1 MAERP
6 LLIFPSPQAVDVE
19 SPPRNVQDKVTRPSH
34 GRQGVRV
41 TPMLNSLKN
50 AFNSRAA
57 EIQATPDGIDPSQVI
72 VVETIGSVKAFAT
85 AVKNLDGMEWLGE
98 FEVDEIAPDDDFYE
112 ADSEGEAKDK
122 LLRGRLYLAF
132 SNQVAMQQLLTLWE
146 RYQSDAN
153 MQWPHGLTGLR
164 DVFNSLYAIRR
175 WEVKDRLIDSGVLQ
189 GWSEDVE
196 HFPDE
201 PVRTEIELWYRSSQ
215 ELRSQA
221 QAEVERL
228 VATADG
234 RTLQAREIAEIG
246 YHALLVELPRN
257 AVAQIVANPA
267 TDLVKCDSVM
277 FFRPTGQ
284 VTAGDRPLDE
294 DVDSRVG
301 REGQP
306 YPSGDPIIGVL
317 DGLPVEN
324 HALLADRLVVE
335 DPDNLAPSYPV
346 RDRRHGTSMCSLLVW
361 GDLSEGDE
369 PLSRPVYVRP
379 IMAPQAAPSPPFPE
393 AMPSD
398 QLVLDYVHRVVK
410 RMYDGEG
417 DDPPSAPTV
426 KVVNL
431 SIGDRSR
438 PFLQMISPLARLLD
452 WLSHKHS
459 VVFVISAGNQN
470 RKIDLGISRASFEQ
484 MSEAEKTR
492 CVFQALYRDS
502 RHRHLLSPAES
513 INGITVNATHHD
525 SSGEFDTG
533 HLVEAFQTPL
543 PSPVSAFGSGY
554 RWAIK
559 PDVAFHGGRAL
570 YDFDLADAS
579 LEIRPTNRRPGHE
592 TAFPGT
598 IPGDSD
604 RTAFCFGTS
613 NAAALVSRHLALAH
627 ETLQEIFAEQAGDI
641 ETEPFVTPLLKT
653 LLVHSSQWGL
663 AGDSLGEALDELI
676 ENRERRSAISRLLGY
691 GVPDINRILECTGQ
705 RVTVLGFGALAVDKA
720 HSFEMPLPPG
730 LSAQKTA
737 RRLTAT
743 LAWLSP
749 IAPTTQLYRTNRLW
763 FELDGN
769 RLTPTRQEANHNAV
783 RRGTVQHEIFE
794 GDDAIAISRGDSIEI
809 KVSCKKDAKLYENE
823 IPYGLA
829 VSLEVADGIDI
840 QVYDEIRDAIRD
852 SARIRTRNPIG

>member
-1 MAERP
+1 MPERP
-6 LLIFPSPQAVDVE
+6 LLIFPTPQAVDVE
-19 SPPRNVQDKVTRPSH
+19 SRPRPIQDNVSRPSH

-41 TPMLNSLKN
+41 SPMLTRLKN
-50 AFNSRAA
+50 AFDRRAA
-57 EIQATPDGIDPSQVI
+57 EIQSTPDGTDPSQVI

-85 AVKNLDGMEWLGE
+85 AVRNLEGMEWLGE
-98 FEVDEIAPDDDFYE
+98 FDIDEIVPDEDFYE

-122 LLRGRLYLAF
+122 MLRGRLYLAF
-132 SNQVAMQQLLTLWE
+132 SNQAAMQQLLTLWR

-153 MQWPHGLTGLR
+153 MQWPYGLTGLR
-164 DVFNSLYAIRR
+164 DVFNNLYTIRR

-189 GWSEDVE
+189 SWSEDVE
-196 HFPDE
+196 HFPDQ
-201 PVRTEIELWYRSSQ
+201 PVRTEIELWYRNSQ
-215 ELRSQA
+215 ELRTQA
-221 QAEVERL
+221 QTEVERL
-228 VATADG
+228 VASANG
-234 RTLQAREIAEIG
+234 STLQSCEFAEIG

-257 AVAQIVANPA
+257 AVAQILANPA

-284 VTAGDRPLDE
+284 VTAGEGPPDE
-294 DVDSRVG
+294 GIDSRAD
-301 REGQP
+301 REGQS

-324 HALLADRLVVE
+324 HALLADRLIVE
-335 DPDNLAPSYPV
+335 DPDNLAPNYPV
-346 RDRRHGTSMCSLLVW
+346 RDRRHGTCMCSLLVW
-361 GDLSEGDE
+361 GDLSEGNE

-379 IMAPQAAPSPPFPE
+379 IMVPQAAISPPFPE

-417 DDPPSAPTV
+417 EDPPSAPTV
-426 KVVNL
+426 KVLNL

-452 WLSHKHS
+452 WLSYKYS
-459 VVFVISAGNQN
+459 IVFVISAGNQD
-470 RKIDLGISRASFEQ
+470 RGIDLGVSRSMFEQ

-492 CVFQALYRDS
+492 RVFQALYRDS

-513 INGITVNATHHD
+513 INGVTVNATHHD
-525 SSGEFDTG
+525 SSGEFNTG
-533 HLVEAFQTPL
+533 RLVEAFQAPL
-543 PSPVSAFGSGY
+543 PSPVSSFGSGY
-554 RWAIK
+554 RRAIK
-559 PDVAFHGGRAL
+559 PDVAFPGGRAL
-570 YDFDLADAS
+570 YDFDLADSS
-579 LEIRPTNRRPGHE
+579 LQIRPTTRGPGHE

-598 IPGDSD
+598 IPGESD
-604 RTAFCFGTS
+604 KTAYSFGTS
-613 NAAALVSRHLALAH
+613 NAAALVSRHLAQAH

-641 ETEPFVTPLLKT
+641 ETAPYVTPLLKA
-653 LLVHSSQWGL
+653 LLVHSSHWGL
-663 AGDSLGEALDELI
+663 AGDRLGEALDGAI
-676 ENRERRSAISRLLGY
+676 DNRVRRSAVSRLLGY
-691 GVPDINRILECTGQ
+691 GVPDIDRIMECTGQ
-705 RVTVLGFGALAVDKA
+705 RVTVLGFGALGLDKA

-737 RRLTAT
+737 RRLTVT

-749 IAPTTQLYRTNRLW
+749 IAPTTQLYRTSRLW
-763 FELDGN
+763 FDLDRN
-769 RLTPTRQEANHNAV
+769 RLTPTRQEADHNAV

-809 KVSCKKDAKLYENE
+809 KVSCKQDARPFENE

-829 VSLEVADGIDI
+829 VSLEVAEEFDI
-840 QVYDEIRDAIRD
+840 QVYDEIRDAVRSVVD
-852 SARIRTRNPIG
+852 VAARNPVR